1 MAAATGTSG
10 TGVSIEIDDIQSGA
24 LRPRPVPY
32 VGRFVFLRVDDRHA
46 GRALLRRLLPL
57 IDAGAAVADPNRG
70 AWVAVAF
77 TYQGLRALGVPQES
91 LDSFSPGRLYVVPD
105 WRYRWFVH
113 LYPKLPMS
121 LRLWLAARAPHKK
134 E

>member
-1 MAAATGTSG
+1 VAG
-10 TGVSIEIDDIQSGA
+10 IDRGKISRSMW
-24 LRPRPVPY
+24 LRSEDVVR
-32 VGRFVFLRVDDRHA
+32 
-46 GRALLRRLLPL
+46 
-57 IDAGAAVADPNRG
+57 
-70 AWVAVAF
+70 
-77 TYQGLRALGVPQES
+77 ES